1 MKTVKFTLML
11 TFGLLGLA
19 YAAIGGVVL
28 YTRLNPALG
37 RVFLPLGTAFLLA
50 AVAVWYFFG
59 RAKRRR
65 EELLT
70 WGTRAKATV
79 TEVRAN
85 LNVRVNRRSPDV
97 VLAQCTHPITREKV
111 TLRSHNV
118 MNCTLLP
125 GDTVEI
131 AFDPMNERSYVF
143 DLREE
148 NA

>member
-1 MKTVKFTLML
+1 MRIVKNTLML

-19 YAAIGGVVL
+19 YTIFGGAMLHMGVSPVL
-28 YTRLNPALG
+28 GY
-37 RVFLPLGTAFLLA
+37 VFLPLGVAFLLVTA
-50 AVAVWYFFG
+50 AVWYFFS
-59 RAKRRR
+59 RARRRR

-79 TEVRAN
+79 TGVRAN
-85 LNVRVNRRSPDV
+85 LNVRVNRRNPDV
-97 VLAQCTHPITREKV
+97 VLAQCVHPITRETV

-118 MNCTLLP
+118 MDCTLHP

-131 AFDPMNERSYVF
+131 AFDPMNERRYAF

-148 NA
+148 CA

>member
-1 MKTVKFTLML
+1 MRFVKNTLML

-19 YAAIGGVVL
+19 YTFIGGVML
-28 YTRLNPALG
+28 YMGVNPALG
-37 RVFLPLGTAFLLA
+37 YVFLPLGAAFLLA
-50 AVAVWYFFG
+50 TAAVWYFFS
-59 RAKRRR
+59 RARRRR

-85 LNVRVNRRSPDV
+85 LNVRVNRRNPDV
-97 VLAQCTHPITREKV
+97 VLAQCVHPITRETV
-111 TLRSHNV
+111 TIRSQHV
-118 MNCTLLP
+118 INCTLHP

-131 AFDPMNERSYVF
+131 AFDPMNERRYAF

-148 NA
+148 CA